1 MVGVIIVTERE
12 GVTPIQPSEVGGSAL
27 RRASHCDHGILR
39 QGCSFALQYRYAN
52 IWRQSVDLWHMCLQF
67 EDNSAA
73 SMDKLTSMRA
83 FTRVVQ
89 QGSFA
94 AAARELRLSRS
105 AGSKYVI
112 ELEQELGAEL
122 LVRTTRSASPT
133 ENGQA
138 YYERCIAILADL
150 EEADLAV
157 ARLQSEPRGLLR
169 VNAPM
174 SFGTLHL
181 GRAVADFMERY
192 PQLQIQLVLADQQI
206 DPVQEGFDVTLRIA
220 DLPSSSLIARKIAPA
235 RRVVCAAPS
244 YLARRGTPEH
254 PNDLREHD
262 CLAYG
267 YLATGNQWKLS
278 GPDGDHWIHI
288 PWTLCS
294 NNGEVLRDAVVKGRG
309 IALLP
314 TFIVG
319 ADLQEGSL
327 RSILTDYAAPEI
339 SIYAIYPQTRHL
351 SVKVRV
357 FIDFLIERFGGR
369 PYWDLVR

>member
-1 MVGVIIVTERE
+1 
-12 GVTPIQPSEVGGSAL
+12 
-27 RRASHCDHGILR
+27 
-39 QGCSFALQYRYAN
+39 
-52 IWRQSVDLWHMCLQF
+52 
-67 EDNSAA
+67 
-73 SMDKLTSMRA
+73 MDKLTSIRA

-89 QGSFA
+89 HGSFA

-105 AGSKYVI
+105 AVSKYVI
-112 ELEQELGAEL
+112 ELEQELGSQL

-133 ENGQA
+133 QNGQA

-150 EEADLAV
+150 EEADVAV

-192 PQLQIQLVLADQQI
+192 PQLQIQLVLSDQQI

-235 RRVVCAAPS
+235 LRVVCAAPS
-244 YLARRGTPEH
+244 YLARRGTPAH
-254 PNDLREHD
+254 PQDLRQHD

-267 YLATGNQWKLS
+267 YLATGNQWKLT

-327 RSILTDYAAPEI
+327 RSILTDYTAPEI
-339 SIYAIYPQTRHL
+339 SVYAIYPQTRHL
-351 SVKVRV
+351 SVKVRM
-357 FIDFLIERFGGR
+357 FIDFLIERFGS
-369 PYWDLVR
+369 PQYWDLVK

>member
-1 MVGVIIVTERE
+1 
-12 GVTPIQPSEVGGSAL
+12 
-27 RRASHCDHGILR
+27 
-39 QGCSFALQYRYAN
+39 
-52 IWRQSVDLWHMCLQF
+52 
-67 EDNSAA
+67 
-73 SMDKLTSMRA
+73 MDKLTSIKA

-89 QGSFA
+89 HGSFA

-105 AGSKYVI
+105 VVSKYVI
-112 ELEQELGAEL
+112 ELEQELGSQL

-138 YYERCIAILADL
+138 YYDRCLAILADL

-181 GRAVADFMERY
+181 GGAVADFMEKY
-192 PQLQIQLVLADQQI
+192 PELQVMLVLSDQQI

-220 DLPSSSLIARKIAPA
+220 DLPSSSLIARKIAPVSVA
-235 RRVVCAAPS
+235 VCAAPS
-244 YLARRGTPEH
+244 YLARRGVPAH
-254 PNDLREHD
+254 PDDLRNHD
-262 CLAYG
+262 CLTYG
-267 YLATGNQWKLS
+267 YLATGNQWKLT
-278 GPDGDHWIHI
+278 GADGDHWIHI
-288 PWTLCS
+288 PWTLCT
-294 NNGEVLRDAVVKGRG
+294 NNGEVLRDVAVKGRG
-309 IALLP
+309 IVMLP

-339 SIYAIYPQTRHL
+339 SVYAIYPQTRHL
-351 SVKVRV
+351 SVKVRL

-369 PYWDLVR
+369 PYWDLVK

>member
-1 MVGVIIVTERE
+1 
-12 GVTPIQPSEVGGSAL
+12 
-27 RRASHCDHGILR
+27 
-39 QGCSFALQYRYAN
+39 
-52 IWRQSVDLWHMCLQF
+52 
-67 EDNSAA
+67 
-73 SMDKLTSMRA
+73 MDKLTSMRA

-89 QGSFA
+89 HGSFA

-105 AGSKYVI
+105 AVSKYVI
-112 ELEQELGAEL
+112 ELEQELGAQL

-192 PQLQIQLVLADQQI
+192 PQLQIQLVLGDQQI

-254 PNDLREHD
+254 PDDLRRHD

-267 YLATGNQWKLS
+267 YLATGNQWKLT
-278 GPDGDHWIHI
+278 GADGDHWIHI
-288 PWTLCS
+288 PWTLCT

-319 ADLQEGSL
+319 ADLQEGGL

-339 SIYAIYPQTRHL
+339 SVYAIYPQTRHL
-351 SVKVRV
+351 SVKVRA

-369 PYWDLVR
+369 PYWDLVA

>member
-1 MVGVIIVTERE
+1 
-12 GVTPIQPSEVGGSAL
+12 L
-27 RRASHCDHGILR
+27 
-39 QGCSFALQYRYAN
+39 
-52 IWRQSVDLWHMCLQF
+52 
-67 EDNSAA
+67 
-73 SMDKLTSMRA
+73 DKLTSIRA
-83 FTRVVQ
+83 FTRVVKH
-89 QGSFA
+89 GSFA

-105 AGSKYVI
+105 AVSKYVI
-112 ELEQELGAEL
+112 ELEQALGAQL

-138 YYERCIAILADL
+138 YYERCLAILADL

-157 ARLQSEPRGLLR
+157 AQLQSQPRGLLR

-174 SFGTLHL
+174 SFGTMHL
-181 GRAVADFMERY
+181 GRAIADFMERW
-192 PQLQIQLVLADQQI
+192 PALQIQLVLSDQQI

-220 DLPSSSLIARKIAPA
+220 ELPSSSLIARKIAPA
-235 RRVVCAAPS
+235 LRVVCAAPA
-244 YLARRGTPEH
+244 YLARRGIPQH
-254 PNDLREHD
+254 PNDLRAHD

-267 YLATGNQWKLS
+267 YLATGNQWKLT
-278 GPDGDHWIHI
+278 GADGDHWIHI

-339 SIYAIYPQTRHL
+339 SVYAIYPQTRHL
-351 SVKVRV
+351 SVKVRM
-357 FIDFLIERFGGR
+357 FIDFLLERFSGP
-369 PYWDLVR
+369 PYWDLVK

>member
-1 MVGVIIVTERE
+1 
-12 GVTPIQPSEVGGSAL
+12 
-27 RRASHCDHGILR
+27 
-39 QGCSFALQYRYAN
+39 
-52 IWRQSVDLWHMCLQF
+52 
-67 EDNSAA
+67 
-73 SMDKLTSMRA
+73 MDKMTSIRA

-89 QGSFA
+89 HGSFA

-105 AGSKYVI
+105 VVSKYVI
-112 ELEQELGAEL
+112 ELEQELGSQL

-150 EEADLAV
+150 EDADLAV

-181 GRAVADFMERY
+181 GRAVADFMEKY
-192 PQLQIQLVLADQQI
+192 PELHIQLILSDQQI

-235 RRVVCAAPS
+235 ARVVCAAPS
-244 YLARRGTPEH
+244 YLARRGLPAH
-254 PNDLREHD
+254 PGDLRNHH

-267 YLATGNQWKLS
+267 YLATGNQWKLT

-288 PWTLCS
+288 PWTLCT

-327 RSILTDYAAPEI
+327 RSILTDYTAPEI
-339 SIYAIYPQTRHL
+339 SVYAIYPQTRHL

-369 PYWDLVR
+369 PYWDLVK